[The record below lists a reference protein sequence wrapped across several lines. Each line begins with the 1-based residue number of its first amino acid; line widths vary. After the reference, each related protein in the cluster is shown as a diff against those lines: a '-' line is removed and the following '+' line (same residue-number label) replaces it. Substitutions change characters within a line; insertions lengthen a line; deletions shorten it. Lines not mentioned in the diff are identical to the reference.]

1 MIQPSSN
8 PSEELEAP
16 EEAGASPHHGYQG
29 DRRPRDLGPS
39 LPASLTIAISREAG
53 SRGGSIAQRVGT
65 KLGWQ
70 VYRQD
75 TLEYIAQEGN
85 LRQDLLENQTPATR
99 AWVEGN
105 LDRLLKQQNL
115 SRHPSVLDMA
125 RIILTLGAAG
135 EVILLGRGA
144 GCILP
149 APSTLHVRIM
159 APLPD
164 RIAYMAQWLRLT
176 MEDAGIQVNDRDN
189 RRAQFIETH
198 FHRKPADLHQY
209 DLLLNSSLLG
219 EETCAQLIAQAAKAK
234 LEIMTARQDDG
245 G

>member
-1 MIQPSSN
+1 MTERQTNS
-8 PSEELEAP
+8 SEELDP
-16 EEAGASPHHGYQG
+16 VEEFGTSPRHGYQG
-29 DRRPRDLGPS
+29 DRQAKETA
-39 LPASLTIAISREAG
+39 PAMPTSLTIAISREAG

-85 LRQDLLENQTPATR
+85 LRQDLLENQTPPART
-99 AWVEGN
+99 WVEEN

-125 RIILTLGAAG
+125 RIILSLGASG

-149 APSTLHVRIM
+149 ARTTLHVRVM
-159 APLPD
+159 APLLD

-176 MEDAGIQVNDRDN
+176 PEEASAQVNLRDG
-189 RRAQFIETH
+189 RRAEFIETH
-198 FHRKPADLHQY
+198 FHRKPADVYQY

-219 EETCAQLIAQAAKAK
+219 EETCAQLIAQAARAK
-234 LEIMTARQDDG
+234 VEAMTG
-245 G
+245 GSESD

>member
-1 MIQPSSN
+1 MIQPQFNSG
-8 PSEELEAP
+8 EDLEP
-16 EEAGASPHHGYQG
+16 LEDSGASPHHGYQG
-29 DRRPRDLGPS
+29 DRLPPGLPPS
-39 LPASLTIAISREAG
+39 VPAFLTIAISREAG
-53 SRGGSIAQRVGT
+53 SRGGSIAQRVGA

-70 VYRQD
+70 IYRQD

-85 LRQDLLENQTPATR
+85 LRQDLMDNQSPAAK
-99 AWVEGN
+99 AWVEEN
-105 LDRLLKQQNL
+105 LDRLLRQQNL

-125 RIILTLGAAG
+125 RIILSLGAAG

-149 APSTLHVRIM
+149 VPSTLNVRIM
-159 APLPD
+159 APLSD

-176 MEDAGIQVNDRDN
+176 MEEAGAQVNARDS

-198 FHRKPADLHQY
+198 FHRKPADVYQY

-219 EETCAQLIAQAAKAK
+219 EEACAQLIVQAARAK
-234 LEIMTARQDDG
+234 LQVLKPGGQDEG
-245 G
+245 

>member
-1 MIQPSSN
+1 
-8 PSEELEAP
+8 L
-16 EEAGASPHHGYQG
+16 
-29 DRRPRDLGPS
+29 
-39 LPASLTIAISREAG
+39 LTVAISREAG
-53 SRGGSIAQRVGT
+53 SRGGSIAQRVGA

-85 LRQDLLENQTPATR
+85 LRQDLLENQTPAAR
-99 AWVEGN
+99 AWVEEN

-125 RIILTLGAAG
+125 RIILTLGATG

-149 APSTLHVRIM
+149 ARSTLHVRIM

-176 MEDAGIQVNDRDN
+176 MEEASAQVHDRDN
-189 RRAQFIETH
+189 RRAEFIETH
-198 FHRKPADLHQY
+198 FHRKPADVYQY
-209 DLLLNSSLLG
+209 DFLLNSSLLG
-219 EETCAQLIAQAAKAK
+219 EETCAQLIAQAAHAK
-234 LEIMTARQDDG
+234 LEAMTRVPGEQ
-245 G
+245 

>member
-1 MIQPSSN
+1 MNSN
-8 PSEELEAP
+8 EDLERGD
-16 EEAGASPHHGYQG
+16 EIGASPHHGYQG
-29 DRRPRDLGPS
+29 ERQPRGPAPS
-39 LPASLTIAISREAG
+39 VPASLTIAISREAG

-85 LRQDLLENQTPATR
+85 LRQNLLENQTQPAR
-99 AWVEGN
+99 AWVEEN
-105 LDRLLKQQNL
+105 LDRLLRQQNL

-125 RIILTLGAAG
+125 RIILSLGAGG

-149 APSTLHVRIM
+149 APSTLHVRVM
-159 APLPD
+159 APLTD

-176 MEDAGIQVNDRDN
+176 MEEAGAQVYARDS

-198 FHRKPADLHQY
+198 FHRKTNDVYQY

-219 EETCAQLIAQAAKAK
+219 EEMCAELIAQAARAK
-234 LEIMTARQDDG
+234 LEAMNPDSDPG
-245 G
+245 

>member
-1 MIQPSSN
+1 MTQPSFNS
-8 PSEELEAP
+8 SEELEP
-16 EEAGASPHHGYQG
+16 LEEAGASPHHGYQG
-29 DRRPRDLGPS
+29 DRQPRDLGPS

-176 MEDAGIQVNDRDN
+176 LEDAGIQVNDRDS

-198 FHRKPADLHQY
+198 FHRKPADLYQY

-219 EETCAQLIAQAAKAK
+219 EETCAHLIVLAAKAK
-234 LEIMTARQDDG
+234 LEVLTGGQEDG
-245 G
+245 

>member
-1 MIQPSSN
+1 MIQPQPNSS
-8 PSEELEAP
+8 EDLEP
-16 EEAGASPHHGYQG
+16 LEDSGTSPHHGYQG
-29 DRRPRDLGPS
+29 DRQPRALTPSVPS
-39 LPASLTIAISREAG
+39 LLTVAISREAG
-53 SRGGSIAQRVGT
+53 SRGGSIAQRVGA

-85 LRQDLLENQTPATR
+85 LRQDLLENQTPAAR
-99 AWVEGN
+99 AWVEEN

-125 RIILTLGAAG
+125 RIILTLGATG

-149 APSTLHVRIM
+149 ARSTLHVRIM

-176 MEDAGIQVNDRDN
+176 MEEASAQVHDRDN
-189 RRAQFIETH
+189 RRAEFIETH
-198 FHRKPADLHQY
+198 FHRKPADVYQY
-209 DLLLNSSLLG
+209 DFLLNSSLLG
-219 EETCAQLIAQAAKAK
+219 EETCAQLIAQAAHAK
-234 LEIMTARQDDG
+234 LEAMTRVPGEQ
-245 G
+245 